1 MHFGEIKQPKT
12 LLISRNEQLYILKE
26 VENQY
31 VCHDLSDEISDKN
44 SPLLSQKVFLRSII
58 YPSEKTIHWN
68 KQHFGMRYR
77 PPPHPPFSYTM

>member
-26 VENQY
+26 VENQCVTTSQY
-31 VCHDLSDEISDKN
+31 EMRGKN
-44 SPLLSQKVFLRSII
+44 LHLLSQNVFLRSII

-68 KQHFGMRYR
+68 KQHFGTD
-77 PPPHPPFSYTM
+77 PPFFTP